1 VVCTAAADTGPPST
15 SHEYVLPKLSCVM
28 LPTLSYVLVA
38 PGTLAIWL
46 LLPYVGWKESPL
58 CPEMTVLVVFP
69 NAS

>member
-1 VVCTAAADTGPPST
+1 MVCTPAADTGRPSA
-15 SHEYVLPKLSCVM
+15 SYEYVLPKLSCVM
-28 LPTLSYVLVA
+28 LPALSYAIVA

-58 CPEMTVLVVFP
+58 CPEMTVLVMFP